1 VLLNQLDSRLSITEC
16 YRKLYPACRHSH
28 AAIDAALFI
37 GKTNKIALDK
47 IKEIRVTTYPA
58 ALKLTQKENMP
69 VDVPGT
75 RFNLAFAVS
84 LALVKGRAG
93 LADFSLDCVNDPCIQ
108 QLFTKVRLIS
118 DPAFESRE
126 DNIRGAE
133 VEILF
138 TDKTSFKNKV
148 RLPKGEPE
156 NPATAEALAE
166 KFKDCIGG
174 FWSNQKKEEVIHTIG
189 ELEHLDNI
197 GMLTRLL
204 GPG

>member
-1 VLLNQLDSRLSITEC
+1 LRITEC

-37 GKTNKIALDK
+37 GKTNRIALDE

-58 ALKLTQKENMP
+58 ALKLTQKEYMP

-84 LALVKGRAG
+84 LALAKGRAG
-93 LADFSLDCVNDPCIQ
+93 LADFSLDCVNDPRIQ
-108 QLFTKVRLIS
+108 RLFPKVRLIS
-118 DPAFESRE
+118 DPAFESKG

-133 VEILF
+133 VEIFLH
-138 TDKTSFKNKV
+138 DKTSFKNKV

-156 NPATAEALAE
+156 NPATAEELAE

-174 FWSNQKKEEVIHTIG
+174 FWSNQKKGDVIRTIG
-189 ELEHLDNI
+189 ELEHLDDI
-197 GMLTRLL
+197 GKLTRLL
-204 GPG
+204 GPERISHK